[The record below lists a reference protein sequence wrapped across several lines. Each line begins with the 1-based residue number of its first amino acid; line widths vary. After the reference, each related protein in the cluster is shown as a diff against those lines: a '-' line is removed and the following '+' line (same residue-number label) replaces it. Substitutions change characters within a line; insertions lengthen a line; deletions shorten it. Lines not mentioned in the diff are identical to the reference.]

1 MIKIYKSSSRSYFE
15 SIERIKR
22 KIAEFN
28 SGIYNYENICVPEIQ
43 YDIKNI
49 TNIIKDLNEK
59 KIKFSTIDS
68 LRPIKNNIESNIR
81 KLKDKRIKLQEEL
94 NKIPCKIKE
103 LKKCVKYYRNL
114 LNKKV

>member
-28 SGIYNYENICVPEIQ
+28 SGIYNYENVCESEIQ

-59 KIKFSTIDS
+59 KIKFSKIDS
-68 LRPIKNNIESNIR
+68 LRPIKILKSNIR
-81 KLKDKRIKLQEEL
+81 KLKDKLIKLLE
-94 NKIPCKIKE
+94 K
-103 LKKCVKYYRNL
+103 LKN
-114 LNKKV
+114 